1 MKDYLR
7 YRADC
12 RFLMVLFAFDRP
24 SYLKKYITGRKIVI
38 AEADGSF
45 RHIRIIKLI
54 SEDLNLLFVCFTN
67 KV

>member
-1 MKDYLR
+1 
-7 YRADC
+7 
-12 RFLMVLFAFDRP
+12 MVLFAFDQP
-24 SYLKKYITGRKIVI
+24 SYRKKYITGRKAVI

-54 SEDLNLLFVCFTN
+54 SDDLNLLFVCYTN